1 MMDWANFCGGGMI
14 IMIVWLILLIVITIA
29 LIKWM
34 ITNSKKDTALQILR
48 EQYARGEISKEEFE
62 ERKNNLNQ

>member
-1 MMDWANFCGGGMI
+1 
-14 IMIVWLILLIVITIA
+14 MIVWLILLIVITIA